1 MESISESKTYNPQ
14 EEIKKFWPSQS
25 DSVVDE
31 YKEISLVAMPNSPQ
45 FESVR
50 EQLRKWSALG
60 IIRPFLMVDAE
71 KFVFQQGETEADT
84 LRKECE
90 FVFPSFF
97 SSIDDNTKLINP
109 LFPYLSDLG
118 QDLNQIRFL
127 SVLSPDKAKGTESFF
142 NGIRVLKDTLEKQK
156 NQYSIRL
163 FTSRLLIPSSRWLDD
178 KNRNLDGLIYP
189 DANINLLVAPE
200 DRPSPGA
207 VNQGVLDDNFVSHT
221 SFYIATAANLWIG
234 SKETTFDNFEPNLQ
248 GEEDFRVIRGYGRL
262 VVSGDIVE
270 RVAKG
275 IKDDTSAY
283 RSPHPQL
290 ENEDRVAAYIEKIS
304 TNFFESNIKN
314 KDIVSSPDKILRKT
328 SNFKSYL
335 DFLVTRFR
343 LNANKIFYTKNQ
355 LENSTLK
362 DEVQNLENVDEIKI
376 SDEYLNGLAEG
387 ISIQRNERLNEDSEI
402 YKEYMDMLIAEV
414 DGSDTYIEDHVE
426 SKYYRLLNSKSI
438 VGQEDSLVSEINLKI
453 QLYKNS
459 LTSSFMSWF
468 KLFFKE
474 LKKDVDGSVE
484 KLLKK
489 LKILRI
495 FEILALTLSFSNV
508 MWLVL
513 TRIYEGAIEIEIL
526 GRIFTI
532 PDYLPAEGSYIF
544 LGSAV
549 VFIASTATGFIQK
562 NKVFGS
568 SLTIYEIKENIE
580 NILIEFYNLNRL
592 IEHLSDWSEVAHE
605 TIEKPFIDSG
615 PSLKSLNLLRDIE
628 TKSKAFQI
636 AEGEIN
642 EVVINNISNK
652 YVKIGWMKE
661 LFQKTLESFKTWT
674 IEQNLAFGS
683 TLDFNKKLF
692 KDVSNL
698 PTVGP
703 RRKIREYADSGFIT
717 INGRKSLEAFIE
729 KELGGV
735 KTSEIFSKNITIV
748 EDRGEK
754 SSDVDKFF
762 GDLTVEHKWDREFLS
777 GVWTNVKLVN
787 EPENVVVDTTAISG
801 KQESENSAV
810 QYMDLEIAVK
820 AGTPVQSLYLRVDL
834 SKPQKPSAVGEW
846 NRSTLSNEFK
856 ELDQTDNEIY

>member
-1 MESISESKTYNPQ
+1 MESTSESKTYNPQ

-31 YKEISLVAMPNSPQ
+31 YKEISIVAIPSSPE
-45 FESVR
+45 FERIR

-60 IIRPFLMVDAE
+60 IIRPFLLIDAE
-71 KFVFQQGETEADT
+71 NFVLKEGELESDT

-90 FVFPSFF
+90 FIFPSFF
-97 SSIDDNTKLINP
+97 SSIEDNKKLINP

-127 SVLSPDKAKGTESFF
+127 SVLSPDKAKGNENFF
-142 NGIRVLKDTLEKQK
+142 NGIKVLKDTLEKNK

-163 FTSRLLIPSSRWLDD
+163 FTSRLLVPSSEWIDD
-178 KNRNLDGLIYP
+178 NNRNLDGLIYP
-189 DANINLLVAPE
+189 EANINLLVVPE

-207 VNQGVLDDNFVSHT
+207 MSQGVKDDNFVSHT
-221 SFYIATAANLWIG
+221 SFYVATAANLWIG
-234 SKETTFDNFEPNLQ
+234 SKKTTFDRFEPNLQ
-248 GEEDFRVIRGYGRL
+248 GEEDFRLIRGYGRL

-275 IKDDTSAY
+275 IKDDTSMY
-283 RSPHPQL
+283 RSPHPQI
-290 ENEDRVAAYIEKIS
+290 ENEDRVGAYIEKIS
-304 TNFFESNIKN
+304 INFFESNIEN
-314 KDIVSSPDKILRKT
+314 KEIVSSPDKISRKS
-328 SNFKSYL
+328 SNFKSFL

-343 LNANKIFYTKNQ
+343 LNANKLFYTKNQ
-355 LENSTLK
+355 LENSILK
-362 DEVQNLENVDEIKI
+362 EEVQNLENVDEIKI
-376 SDEYLNGLAEG
+376 SDEYLNGLAEA

-402 YKEYMDMLIAEV
+402 YKEYMNMLIAEV
-414 DGSDTYIEDHVE
+414 DGSDTFIEDHIE
-426 SKYYRLLNSKSI
+426 SKYYRLLNSKRI
-438 VGQEDSLVSEINLKI
+438 VGQEDSLVSRINLKI
-453 QLYKNS
+453 QLYKNFLS
-459 LTSSFMSWF
+459 SSFISWF
-468 KLFFKE
+468 KLFYKE

-495 FEILALTLSFSNV
+495 FEILSLTLSFSNA

-532 PDYLPAEGSYIF
+532 PDYLPIEGSYIF

-549 VFIASTATGFIQK
+549 VFIASTATVFIQK

-580 NILIEFYNLNRL
+580 TILIEFYNLNNL

-605 TIEKPFIDSG
+605 TIEKPFIDSD

-628 TKSKAFQI
+628 TNSKAFRI

-652 YVKIGWMKE
+652 YVKIGWMKD
-661 LFQKTLESFKTWT
+661 LFYETLESFKTWT

-683 TLDFNKKLF
+683 TSDFNKKLF

-703 RRKIREYADSGFIT
+703 RRKIREYAENGFIT
-717 INGRKSLEAFIE
+717 INGRKSLESFIE
-729 KELGGV
+729 NELRGV
-735 KTSEIFSKNITIV
+735 ETSEIFSKNITIV

-754 SSDVDKFF
+754 SSNVDKFF
-762 GDLTVEHKWDREFLS
+762 GDLTVEHKWDKEFLS

-787 EPENVVVDTTAISG
+787 EPENVLVDITAISG
-801 KQESENSAV
+801 KQESDSSAV

-834 SKPQKPSAVGEW
+834 SKPQKPSAVGKW
-846 NRSTLSNEFK
+846 DRSTLSNEFK